1 MLADR
6 KCAERGGRSGEMERV
21 MADEKVKAERFDGKV
36 VEVVGDTFEEGEPDA
51 PDRWRQKLRDRKE
64 MLAYLKTA
72 DRYWVAKE
80 GFGSEK
86 RKNPA

>member
-1 MLADR
+1 
-6 KCAERGGRSGEMERV
+6 
-21 MADEKVKAERFDGKV
+21 MADKKKADGKTKAERFDGKV
-36 VEVVGDTFEEGEPDA
+36 VEVLGETYEDGQPQDA
-51 PDRWRQKLRDRKE
+51 DHWRQKLRDRKE

-72 DRYWVAKE
+72 DRYWVVKE